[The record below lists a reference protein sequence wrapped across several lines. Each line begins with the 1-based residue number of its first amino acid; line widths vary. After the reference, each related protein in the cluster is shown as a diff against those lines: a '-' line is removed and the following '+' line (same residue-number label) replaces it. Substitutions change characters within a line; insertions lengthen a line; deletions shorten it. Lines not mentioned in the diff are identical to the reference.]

1 MKKKWCEMLVAVI
14 FLDFKV
20 ITPSLV
26 LNGTNILTYIPKIP
40 HYIGYLSSYWYG
52 MYFYLDIQSKLS
64 YLNTNK
70 NFNKGSMIK
79 FMVFQVKQG
88 DKLYLR
94 FLRFKR
100 SRKENE

>member
-52 MYFYLDIQSKLS
+52 MYFYLDIQIKLVFLKININIS
-64 YLNTNK
+64 H
-70 NFNKGSMIK
+70 MIR
-79 FMVFQVKQG
+79 FMVLQVKQG